1 MSLTETV
8 EMLDKASGGGY
19 WALESERTGEAT
31 EICVPIEWLLKHPSP
46 EVFVAGLLSTGKWEA
61 CGRYM
66 CLFPKTMHRQAFPG
80 VLPGECDRVFRRQ
93 AKKLGLDLSKVPS

>member
-66 CLFPKTMHRQAFPG
+66 CLFPKTMHRQAFPD
-80 VLPGECDRVFRRQ
+80 VLPGECDRVFPRQ